1 MQKQP
6 ISQYDISLTEDEE
19 SHSPVETPAQLL
31 SRSPHLPLN
40 SLLPLVVFVG
50 VYAFFSIF
58 ANNFFTVPSILA
70 LLIQTSTF
78 AILSVGAIL
87 VLIVGGIDFSLGA
100 VVAFSGTAVVVFAI
114 MGLPIWV
121 SMIIAICLGG
131 MIGLMNGFLVVKMRL
146 PSFITTFA
154 MAILIYGILGSI
166 GSLAPS
172 APRPVPDSLGNL
184 AYAPIFRIFRH
195 DATGARIMVFPG
207 ISWIVI
213 IMVLVSVLFHL
224 ILTKT
229 RIGRYLYLVGSNTEA
244 SRFSGIKVNRVKIL
258 AYVLSSMLAGLSGI
272 LLASRLVGPPG
283 GAKGYEIIGIACAM
297 IGGASLSG
305 GVGSIGGT
313 VIGSLILSTLAMGLS
328 MMNTSN
334 PALPTIFNG
343 SVILAAV
350 CLDQIRK
357 RE

>member
-1 MQKQP
+1 M
-6 ISQYDISLTEDEE
+6 
-19 SHSPVETPAQLL
+19 
-31 SRSPHLPLN
+31 
-40 SLLPLVVFVG
+40 PLVVFVG

-78 AILSVGAIL
+78 AILSVGAAL

-100 VVAFSGTAVVVFAI
+100 VIMLSGSAVVIFAT
-114 MGLPIWV
+114 MGIPIWL
-121 SMIIAICLGG
+121 SMIMAICLGG
-131 MIGLMNGFLVVKMRL
+131 IVGLLNGFLVVKMRL
-146 PSFITTFA
+146 PSFLTTFA
-154 MAILIYGILGSI
+154 VAMLIHGFLGYAR
-166 GSLAPS
+166 SLAPAGHS
-172 APRPVPDSLGNL
+172 PVPDSLGNL
-184 AYAPIFRIFRH
+184 AYAPLFRIFRY
-195 DATGARIMVFPG
+195 DATGARSMVFPG

-213 IMVLVSVLFHL
+213 IMVLVTVFFHL
-224 ILTKT
+224 LLAKT

-244 SRFSGIKVNRVKIL
+244 SRFSGIKVNRVRIL
-258 AYVLSSMLAGLSGI
+258 AYVLASMLAGLSGI

-305 GVGSIGGT
+305 GAGSIGGT

-334 PALPTIFNG
+334 PALPTLFNG
-343 SVILAAV
+343 FIILFVVSV
-350 CLDQIRK
+350 DQIRN
-357 RE
+357 RN

>member
-19 SHSPVETPAQLL
+19 SGSPMATPAQL
-31 SRSPHLPLN
+31 SGRSPRLPLN

-58 ANNFFTVPSILA
+58 ANNFFTVPSALA

-78 AILSVGAIL
+78 AILSIGAAL
-87 VLIVGGIDFSLGA
+87 VLIVGGVDFSLGA
-100 VVAFSGTAVVVFAI
+100 VIAFSGTAVVVFAT

-121 SMIIAICLGG
+121 SIIIAICLGG
-131 MIGLMNGFLVVKMRL
+131 MIGLLNGFLVVRMRL

-154 MAILIYGILGSI
+154 MAILIYGFLGFV
-166 GSLAPS
+166 GSRAP
-172 APRPVPDSLGNL
+172 AARPPVPDSLGNL
-184 AYAPIFRIFRH
+184 AYVPIFRIFRY
-195 DATGARIMVFPG
+195 DATGARSMVFPG

-213 IMVLVSVLFHL
+213 IMVLVAVLFHL
-224 ILTKT
+224 ILAKT

-244 SRFSGIKVNRVKIL
+244 SRFSGIKVNHVRIL
-258 AYVLSSMLAGLSGI
+258 AYVLASMLAGLSGI

-334 PALPTIFNG
+334 PALSTLFNG
-343 SVILAAV
+343 FIILFVV
-350 CLDQIRK
+350 CLDQIRN
-357 RE
+357 RN